1 MDYKLGSYTEGLGL
15 SIWEMSGEIEIE
27 IEICFR
33 VCVFVCVCVRVCL
46 ACSSVFCWHS

>member
-15 SIWEMSGEIEIE
+15 WEMSGEIEIE

-33 VCVFVCVCVRVCL
+33 VCVFVCVCVCVCVCL